1 VSYILAVNSQ
11 RLYGKEEPV
20 KDAAYLRYI
29 RQLSCVAC
37 GKHPR
42 QIEAAHFGPRGLGQK
57 SDDRQALPLC
67 HKCHRTSPISYHE
80 LGPVKFALAHK
91 LDVAAQIAKLNAF
104 YEEKLKP

>member
-1 VSYILAVNSQ
+1 MSYILAIASL
-11 RLYGKEEPV
+11 RLYGGERPLVDEAYKRFIRREP
-20 KDAAYLRYI
+20 
-29 RQLSCVAC
+29 CCAC
-37 GKHPR
+37 GKAKR
-42 QIEAAHFGPRGLGQK
+42 SEAAHFGPRGLGQK